1 MTAETI
7 EWVSQSD
14 AVRLLAER
22 NDQISQPA
30 LSQYLKGHPEVERRD
45 QGPGKGMLIDFA
57 GLVRSRATRR
67 GRGPASVPVPV
78 HLVQDPPPAEL
89 ELTPPPSAPVKDP
102 EQSREP
108 EPKEATF
115 SSELSKRKAI
125 ADTETAEF
133 NARSARQ
140 RALEME
146 GRLIDKDVARM
157 AFQSAGAALVRA
169 LEDNRRRT
177 IDEIRFARDGRE
189 ADLVMR
195 KYETTLRAAFA
206 SALTDLAL
214 AADPV
219 ALAAQ

>member
-7 EWVSQSD
+7 EWVSQSE

-22 NDQISQPA
+22 DDQISQPA

-45 QGPGKGMLIDFA
+45 QGPGKGMLIDFG

-67 GRGPASVPVPV
+67 GRGPASVPTPV
-78 HLVQDPPPAEL
+78 HTLDVTPPVELV
-89 ELTPPPSAPVKDP
+89 LTPPAAQDP
-102 EQSREP
+102 EPVREP

-133 NARSARQ
+133 NARSAKM

-146 GRLIDKDVARM
+146 GRLIDKDLTRM
-157 AFQSAGAALVRA
+157 AFQSAGVALLRA

-177 IDEIRFARDGRE
+177 VDDIRVARDGRE
-189 ADLVMR
+189 ADQVMR
-195 KYETTLRAAFA
+195 KYETTVRAAFA